1 MEKKWLIF
9 IDTNIFVYTIDNYN
23 PRKKNKCRKLL
34 KNIVKNHKAV
44 ISTQV
49 MQEFYV
55 VGTTK
60 LDLDPILVKNI
71 LHKFENIEIVV
82 VDIALIKEAIDI
94 SILNKLSFW
103 DALII
108 VAAESAK
115 CENLYTEDLTHGQII
130 RGVKIENPLIT

>member
-1 MEKKWLIF
+1 MSKIF

-23 PRKKNKCRKLL
+23 PGKKNKCRKFL

-49 MQEFYV
+49 IQEFYV

-108 VAAESAK
+108 AAADSAK

>member
-1 MEKKWLIF
+1 MSKIF

-23 PRKKNKCRKLL
+23 PGKKSKCRKLL

-49 MQEFYV
+49 IQEFYV

-108 VAAESAK
+108 AAADSAK